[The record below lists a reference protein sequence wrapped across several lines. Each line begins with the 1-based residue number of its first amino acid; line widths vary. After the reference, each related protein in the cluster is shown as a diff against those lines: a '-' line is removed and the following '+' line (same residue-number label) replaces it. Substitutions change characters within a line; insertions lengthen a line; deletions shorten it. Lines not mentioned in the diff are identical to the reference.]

1 MPDLKFELRKAA
13 DSIEGLGRA
22 LEEAREIFRT
32 IQDSLE
38 TGLVPRAE
46 NMASIGWQ
54 FAELWAESTC
64 GDANE
69 IRKVVAEVS
78 HE

>member
-1 MPDLKFELRKAA
+1 MPDLKLELRKAA
-13 DSIEGLGRA
+13 DRIEGLGRA

-38 TGLVPRAE
+38 AGLVPRAE

-64 GDANE
+64 GEAKE
-69 IRKVVAEVS
+69 IRKMIAEVA
-78 HE
+78 HG